1 MVKLITLCCSFSV
14 LCHWNVA
21 DLVGMSNAILSL
33 ILYKFAMNMQ
43 VGSTDNRC
51 VPNLK
56 TFLPLTCVDSLLTS
70 LMPDGSGI
78 LTFTLNRLKISF
90 YISCEAL
97 FQLLKTSVLITNNPS
112 STLYVQIFNL
122 FAGHNHLCS

>member
-1 MVKLITLCCSFSV
+1 
-14 LCHWNVA
+14 
-21 DLVGMSNAILSL
+21 
-33 ILYKFAMNMQ
+33 MQ

-56 TFLPLTCVDSLLTS
+56 TFFPLTCVDSLLTS
-70 LMPDGSGI
+70 LMPDGSSI
-78 LTFTLNRLKISF
+78 LTFTLNWLKISF

-122 FAGHNHLCS
+122 FAGHNHLYS